1 MKKKIDLSF
10 YLVTRS
16 IPLASLENIVRQ
28 AVEGGV
34 TIVQLRGKDISARQM
49 IAEGRMLL
57 SILRPLGIPLIVNDR
72 VDIAYALQA
81 DGVHLGQSDVPV
93 QVARSILGREAII
106 GLSVETWEHALQ
118 AENEEVD
125 YLGASPVFSTMSK
138 HDCAPP
144 LGLEKLQKICS
155 FSSHPIVAIGG
166 INGSTISEAGN
177 CGVEGFALMSAIF
190 DAANPKQAA
199 QGLSSQI
206 RQSLKARSKSHK
218 E

>member
-16 IPLASLENIVRQ
+16 VPLDSLEKIVRQ
-28 AVEGGV
+28 AIEGGV
-34 TIVQLRGKDISARQM
+34 TTVQLRGKDISARQM
-49 IAEGRMLL
+49 IEEGRMLL

-81 DGVHLGQSDVPV
+81 DGVHLGQSDVSV

-125 YLGASPVFSTMSK
+125 YLGASPVFETLSK

-144 LGLEKLQKICS
+144 LGLEKLQKICA
-155 FSSHPIVAIGG
+155 FSSHPVVAIGG
-166 INGSTISEAGN
+166 INGSTIEEVGA
-177 CGVEGFALMSAIF
+177 CGVEGFALLSAIF
-190 DAANPKQAA
+190 DAGDPKKAA
-199 QGLSSQI
+199 QRLSSQI
-206 RQSLKARSKSHK
+206 MQSLKVRAKSQK